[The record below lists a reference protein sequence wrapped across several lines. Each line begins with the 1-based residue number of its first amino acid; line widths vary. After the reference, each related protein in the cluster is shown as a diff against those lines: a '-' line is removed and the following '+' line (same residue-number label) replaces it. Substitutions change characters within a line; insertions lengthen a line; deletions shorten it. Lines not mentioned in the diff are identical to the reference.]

1 MSLPTSEP
9 LEPLDPNDLPPARRR
24 RMKRRI
30 IPTDSSEQALFL
42 EEIAQRLMPSYDFF
56 LSIILM
62 GFMICI
68 AVWFDSPALFI
79 LAAIL
84 APFLSPVLG
93 LSLAT
98 VAGSVSYF
106 LQSIGSF
113 FVGSLLLFGIGL
125 GIGFIL
131 PTESLES
138 NLHSQY
144 FTHFSVPNFILLSVC
159 TILAAAYLIR
169 SKSAYPRI
177 ASVGLAYEI
186 LIPIGLAGFGL
197 SSGFP
202 GLWPDGLIV
211 YLVHLSWAVLIATIT
226 ITLLGLRPHN
236 FFGYTVSTT
245 IALISVATFIALIS
259 VGTAY
264 TTHVALPSRTPT
276 TTGTPTN
283 TATIT
288 NTPLPPTRT
297 LTPTNTLIP
306 SQTPSPTPTVGPT
319 PVWARI
325 SAGSEAGGAYVREE
339 PSGNAAQVILL
350 ANGDLVQILPEVDSS
365 DGRTWIHIR
374 TKDGEK
380 EGWIMR
386 ALLVTATPKP

>member
-30 IPTDSSEQALFL
+30 IPTDSSEQAQFL
-42 EEIAQRLMPSYDFF
+42 EEIAERLMPSYDFF

-62 GFMICI
+62 GFIICA
-68 AVWFDSPALFI
+68 AVWFDSPALFV

-84 APFLSPVLG
+84 APFLSPILG

-113 FVGSLLLFGIGL
+113 FVGSLIVFGIGL
-125 GIGFIL
+125 GAGFVL
-131 PTESLES
+131 PTGLIET

-144 FTHFSVPNFILLSVC
+144 FTHFSIPNFILLSIS
-159 TILAAAYLIR
+159 TILTAVFLIR
-169 SKSAYPRI
+169 SKSGYPRV
-177 ASVGLAYEI
+177 ASVALAYEI
-186 LIPIGLAGFGL
+186 LIPVGMAGFGL

-202 GLWPDGLIV
+202 GLWPDGLV
-211 YLVHLSWAVLIATIT
+211 VFLVHLSWAVLIATIT
-226 ITLLGLRPHN
+226 ISLLGLRPRN
-236 FFGYTVSTT
+236 IFGYTVSTT
-245 IALISVATFIALIS
+245 IALISVAAFIALVS

-264 TTHVALPSRTPT
+264 TAHVALPSRTPT
-276 TTGTPTN
+276 MTGTPTN
-283 TATIT
+283 TPTIT

-306 SQTPSPTPTVGPT
+306 SQTPSRTPTIGPT
-319 PVWARI
+319 PVWAKVN
-325 SAGSEAGGAYVREE
+325 AGDSDGAFVRAE
-339 PSGNAAQVILL
+339 PNFRGALVTSLL
-350 ANGDLVQILPEVDSS
+350 NGMLVEILPEVTSNE
-365 DGRTWIHIR
+365 GATWVHVRTLE
-374 TKDGEK
+374 GQ
-380 EGWIMR
+380 EGWMVR
-386 ALLVTATPKP
+386 VLLITATPKP

>member
-30 IPTDSSEQALFL
+30 IPTDSSEQAQFL
-42 EEIAQRLMPSYDFF
+42 EEIAERLMPSYDFF

-62 GFMICI
+62 AITICA
-68 AVWFDSPALFI
+68 AVWFDSPALFV

-84 APFLSPVLG
+84 APFLSPILG

-113 FVGSLLLFGIGL
+113 FVGSLIVFGIGL
-125 GIGFIL
+125 GAGFVL
-131 PTESLES
+131 PTEIIET

-144 FTHFSVPNFILLSVC
+144 FTHFSVPNFILLSIS
-159 TILAAAYLIR
+159 TILTAVFLIR
-169 SKSAYPRI
+169 SKSGYPRV
-177 ASVGLAYEI
+177 ASVALAYEI
-186 LIPIGLAGFGL
+186 LIPVGLAGFGL

-202 GLWPDGLIV
+202 GLWPDGLV
-211 YLVHLSWAVLIATIT
+211 VFLVHLSWAVLIATIT
-226 ITLLGLRPHN
+226 ISFLGLRPRN
-236 FFGYTVSTT
+236 IFGYTVSTT
-245 IALISVATFIALIS
+245 IALISLAAFIALVS

-276 TTGTPTN
+276 MTGTPTN

-306 SQTPSPTPTVGPT
+306 SQTPSRTPTVGPT
-319 PVWARI
+319 PVWAKVN
-325 SAGSEAGGAYVREE
+325 AGDSDGAFVRAE
-339 PSGNAAQVILL
+339 PNFRGTLVTSLL
-350 ANGDLVQILPEVDSS
+350 NGMLVEILPEVTSNE
-365 DGRTWIHIR
+365 GATWVHVRTLE
-374 TKDGEK
+374 GQ
-380 EGWIMR
+380 EGWMVR
-386 ALLVTATPKP
+386 VLLITATPKP